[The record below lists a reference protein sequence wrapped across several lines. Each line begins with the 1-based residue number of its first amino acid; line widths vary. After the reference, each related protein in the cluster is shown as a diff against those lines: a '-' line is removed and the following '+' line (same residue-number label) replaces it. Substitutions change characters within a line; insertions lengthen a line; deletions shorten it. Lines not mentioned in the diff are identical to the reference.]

1 MSGRGDMLA
10 MKALRGAG
18 WLVASRFL
26 GRFIDFFTLLIM
38 ARTLTPADF
47 GLTALAMSCVA
58 IVDMVLEIPVTQ
70 ALVRLPNVDKPHLDT
85 GFTLGALRGL
95 AIALLLLVA
104 AWPFSWLNGDPQ
116 LVPVILAL
124 AVAPIARGLASPG
137 LVLFIRELGF
147 LRNFLLE
154 TGGKLA
160 AFCLALATLLLGGGY
175 WALVVNFVAA
185 PVFGCAIS
193 YLLSPYRP
201 ALSLSRLTDF
211 AGFVG
216 WFTCAQLVSAVNWQ
230 FDRIL
235 LGLGG
240 SKEILGRYAVSADLS
255 VMPTQSLIGPALQP
269 IMAAFARIKAENER
283 LRLAF
288 LKAARFSMLA
298 SVPCSLGIALTSDL
312 IVEVLLGPKWHGA
325 DWLLSLLSLS
335 VLATPYFQTL
345 YSLGLALGRPDV
357 IFRLNLYDLAIRCPV
372 LVVGFLQWGAV
383 GMAAGRL
390 VAAAVMAVFYL
401 RWIRGLL
408 AVGLA
413 EQLRNL
419 WKIAA
424 AAAVMSGGVLGLR
437 TVLAASHLPAII
449 ELGIVAGL
457 GALLYGA
464 TLLACGMWLA
474 IGAGRL
480 ELSDRWW
487 RSRPGAGET
496 EGARD
501 AKA

>member
-1 MSGRGDMLA
+1 MLA
-10 MKALRGAG
+10 MKAFRGAG

-70 ALVRLPNVDKPHLDT
+70 ALVRLPHVDKAHLDT
-85 GFTLGALRGL
+85 GFTLGVLRGF
-95 AIALLLLVA
+95 AIALLLLA
-104 AWPFSWLNGDPQ
+104 TAWPFSWVNGDPQ
-116 LVPVILAL
+116 LFPVILAL
-124 AVAPIARGLASPG
+124 AIAPIARGLASPG
-137 LVLFIRELGF
+137 LVMFIRELGF

-154 TGGKLA
+154 IGGKLA
-160 AFCLALATLLLGGGY
+160 AFCLAIATLLLGGGY

-193 YLLSPYRP
+193 YLLAPYRP

-216 WFTCAQLVSAVNWQ
+216 WFTCAQLASAVNWQ

-240 SKEILGRYAVSADLS
+240 AKDALGRYAVAADLS

-269 IMAAFARIKAENER
+269 IMAAFARIKGEDQR

-298 SVPCSLGIALTSDL
+298 SVPCSLGIALASDL

-335 VLATPYFQTL
+335 VMATPYFQTL
-345 YSLGLALGRPDV
+345 YSLSLALGRPDV
-357 IFRLNLYDLAIRCPV
+357 IFRLNLYDLAIRAPAV
-372 LVVGFLQWGAV
+372 VVGFLQWDAIGI
-383 GMAAGRL
+383 AAGRL
-390 VAAAVMAVFYL
+390 VAAAIMAIVFLHWL
-401 RWIRGLL
+401 RRLL
-408 AVGLA
+408 AIGIA
-413 EQLRNL
+413 DQLLNL
-419 WKIAA
+419 WKIAVA
-424 AAAVMSGGVLGLR
+424 GAVMAAGVLGLR
-437 TVLAASHLPAII
+437 GALAPWHLPALA
-449 ELGIVAGL
+449 ELAVIAAL
-457 GALLYGA
+457 GALLYGLS
-464 TLLACGMWLA
+464 LLACGMWLT

-487 RSRPGAGET
+487 RPRMGAAKTGE
-496 EGARD
+496 GS
-501 AKA
+501 

>member
-1 MSGRGDMLA
+1 MLA
-10 MKALRGAG
+10 MKAFRGAG

-38 ARTLTPADF
+38 ARMLAPADF

-58 IVDMVLEIPVTQ
+58 IVDMVLEVPVTQ
-70 ALVRLPNVDKPHLDT
+70 ALVRLPHVDKAHLDT

-95 AIALLLLVA
+95 AISVVLLTV
-104 AWPFSWLNGDPQ
+104 AWPFAWLNGDQQ

-124 AVAPIARGLASPG
+124 AFAPIARGLASPG
-137 LVLFIRELGF
+137 LVMFIRELGF

-160 AFCLALATLLLGGGY
+160 AFCLAIATLLLGGGY
-175 WALVVNFVAA
+175 WALVINFVAA
-185 PVFGCAIS
+185 PVFSCAIS
-193 YLLSPYRP
+193 YLLAPYRP
-201 ALSLSRLTDF
+201 ALSLSRLPDF
-211 AGFVG
+211 ASFVG
-216 WFTCAQLVSAVNWQ
+216 WFTCAQFVSAVNWQ

-240 SKEILGRYAVSADLS
+240 AKETLGRYAVAADLS

-269 IMAAFARIKAENER
+269 IMAAFARIKAEDQR

-312 IVEVLLGPKWHGA
+312 IIEVLLGPKWHGA

-335 VLATPYFQTL
+335 VTATPYFQTL
-345 YSLGLALGRPDV
+345 YSLSLALGRPEV
-357 IFRLNLYDLAIRCPV
+357 IFRLNLYDLAIRSPA
-372 LVVGFLQWGAV
+372 VVIGFLQWGAV
-383 GMAAGRL
+383 GMAAARL
-390 VAAAVMAVFYL
+390 VAAAVMAVFFL
-401 RWIRGLL
+401 RWLRSLL
-408 AVGLA
+408 FIGIA
-413 EQLRNL
+413 EQLLNL
-419 WKIAA
+419 WKIAV
-424 AAAVMSGGVLGLR
+424 AAAVMTAGVLGLR
-437 TVLAASHLPAII
+437 GFLIPWHLPAPA
-449 ELGIVAGL
+449 ELALVAAL
-457 GALLYGA
+457 GALLYGL

-487 RSRPGAGET
+487 RPRIGVDKPGE
-496 EGARD
+496 AREP
-501 AKA
+501 AT

>member
-1 MSGRGDMLA
+1 MLA
-10 MKALRGAG
+10 MKALQGAS

-70 ALVRLPNVDKPHLDT
+70 ALVRLPQVEKADLDT
-85 GFTLGALRGL
+85 GFTLGVLRGL
-95 AIALLLLVA
+95 AIALLLLAV
-104 AWPFSWLNGDPQ
+104 AWPFSWINGDPQ
-116 LVPVILAL
+116 LAPVILTL
-124 AVAPIARGLASPG
+124 AFAPIARGLASPG

-160 AFCLALATLLLGGGY
+160 AFCLTIATLMLGGGY

-185 PVFGCAIS
+185 PVFACIIS
-193 YLLSPYRP
+193 YRLAPYRP
-201 ALSLSRLTDF
+201 AWSLSRLSDF
-211 AGFVG
+211 ASFVG

-230 FDRIL
+230 IDRLL

-240 SKEILGRYAVSADLS
+240 GKEALGRYAIAADLA

-269 IMAAFARIKAENER
+269 IMAAFARIKGEDQR

-312 IVEVLLGPKWHGA
+312 IVEVMLGPKWHGA
-325 DWLLSLLSLS
+325 DSLLSLLSLS
-335 VLATPYFQTL
+335 VMATPYFQTL
-345 YSLGLALGRPDV
+345 YSLSLALGRPEV
-357 IFRLNLYDLAIRCPV
+357 IFRLNLYDLAIRAPAV
-372 LVVGFLQWGAV
+372 IIGFLEWGAF

-390 VAAAVMAVFYL
+390 VAAAMMAVFFL
-401 RWIRGLL
+401 RWLRNLL
-408 AVGLA
+408 AISIA
-413 EQLRNL
+413 EQLVNL
-419 WKIAA
+419 WKIAFA
-424 AAAVMSGGVLGLR
+424 GAVMTAGVLGLR
-437 TVLAASHLPAII
+437 EAVAAWHLTALV
-449 ELGIVAGL
+449 ELVFVAAL
-457 GALLYGA
+457 GALLYGLG
-464 TLLACGMWLA
+464 LLACGMRLA
-474 IGAGRL
+474 FGAGRL
-480 ELSDRWW
+480 DLFDRWW
-487 RSRPGAGET
+487 RPRTAEAG
-496 EGARD
+496 
-501 AKA
+501 

>member
-1 MSGRGDMLA
+1 MLA

-38 ARTLTPADF
+38 ARMLTPADF
-47 GLTALAMSCVA
+47 GLTALAMSSVA
-58 IVDMVLEIPVTQ
+58 FVDMVLEIPVTQ
-70 ALVRLPNVDKPHLDT
+70 ALVRLPHVDKAHLDT

-95 AIALLLLVA
+95 AIALLLLAV
-104 AWPFSWLNGDPQ
+104 AWPFSWINGDPQ
-116 LVPVILAL
+116 LVQVILAL
-124 AVAPIARGLASPG
+124 AFAPIARGLASPG

-160 AFCLALATLLLGGGY
+160 AFCLAVATLLLGGGY
-175 WALVVNFVAA
+175 WALVVHFVAA
-185 PVFGCAIS
+185 PAFGCAIS
-193 YLLSPYRP
+193 YRLAPYRP
-201 ALSLSRLTDF
+201 ALSLSRLSDF
-211 AGFVG
+211 ASFVG

-240 SKEILGRYAVSADLS
+240 SKEVLGRYAVAADLS

-269 IMAAFARIKAENER
+269 IMAAFARIKEEDRR

-335 VLATPYFQTL
+335 VMATPYFQTL
-345 YSLGLALGRPDV
+345 YSLSLALGRPEV
-357 IFRLNLYDLAIRCPV
+357 IFRLNLYDLAIRIPA
-372 LVVGFLQWGAV
+372 VVIGFLQWGAI

-390 VAAAVMAVFYL
+390 VAAAIMALFFL
-401 RWIRGLL
+401 RWLRSLL
-408 AVGLA
+408 AIGIA
-413 EQLRNL
+413 EQLAIL
-419 WKIAA
+419 WKIAV
-424 AAAVMSGGVLGLR
+424 AAAVMTAGVLGLR
-437 TVLAASHLPAII
+437 SAIAAWHMPALA
-449 ELGIVAGL
+449 ELFAVAAL
-457 GALLYGA
+457 GALLYGLG
-464 TLLACGMWLA
+464 LLACGLRLA
-474 IGAGRL
+474 LGAGRL
-480 ELSDRWW
+480 DLSDRWW
-487 RSRPGAGET
+487 RPRIGAAET
-496 EGARD
+496 REGW
-501 AKA
+501 

>member
-1 MSGRGDMLA
+1 MLA

-38 ARTLTPADF
+38 ARVLTPADF

-70 ALVRLPNVDKPHLDT
+70 ALVRLPQIDKSHLDT

-95 AIALLLLVA
+95 AIALILLAV
-104 AWPFSWLNGDPQ
+104 AWPFSRINGDPQ

-124 AVAPIARGLASPG
+124 AFAPIARGLASPG
-137 LVLFIRELGF
+137 LILFIRELGF
-147 LRNFLLE
+147 RRNFLLE
-154 TGGKLA
+154 TGGKLL
-160 AFCLALATLLLGGGY
+160 AFCLAIATLLLGGGY

-185 PVFGCAIS
+185 PIFGGAIS
-193 YLLSPYRP
+193 YMLAPYRP
-201 ALSLSRLTDF
+201 ALSLARLPDF

-216 WFTCAQLVSAVNWQ
+216 WFTSAQLVSAVNWQ

-235 LGLGG
+235 LGLAGD
-240 SKEILGRYAVSADLS
+240 KEALGRYAVAADLS

-269 IMAAFARIKAENER
+269 IMAAFARIKAEGER

-298 SVPCSLGIALTSDL
+298 SMPCSLGIALTADL

-335 VLATPYFQTL
+335 VMATPYFQTL
-345 YSLGLALGRPDV
+345 YSLSLALGRPEV
-357 IFRLNLYDLAIRCPV
+357 IFRLNLCDLAIR
-372 LVVGFLQWGAV
+372 VVVVAIGFLQWGAV

-390 VAAAVMAVFYL
+390 VAAAIMAVLYL
-401 RWIRGLL
+401 RQLPSLL
-408 AVGLA
+408 SIGLA
-413 EQLRNL
+413 DQLLNL

-424 AAAVMSGGVLGLR
+424 AAAVMALGVLGLR
-437 TVLAASHLPAII
+437 AGLAGWQPPAIV
-449 ELGIVAGL
+449 ELTLVAMA
-457 GALLYGA
+457 GALLYGVV
-464 TLLACGMWLA
+464 LLACGLWLA

-480 ELSDRWW
+480 ELIDRWW
-487 RSRPGAGET
+487 RS
-496 EGARD
+496 
-501 AKA
+501 

>member
-1 MSGRGDMLA
+1 MLA
-10 MKALRGAG
+10 LKAFQGAG
-18 WLVASRFL
+18 WLVASRVL
-26 GRFIDFFTLLIM
+26 GRSIDFITLLIM

-70 ALVRLPNVDKPHLDT
+70 ALVRLPHVDKRHLDT

-95 AIALLLLVA
+95 AIALLLLAA
-104 AWPFSWLNGDPQ
+104 AWPFARINGDSQ
-116 LVPVILAL
+116 LAPVILAL
-124 AVAPIARGLASPG
+124 ALAPIARGLASPG
-137 LVLFIRELGF
+137 LVLFVRELGF

-160 AFCLALATLLLGGGY
+160 AFCFAVATLLLGGGY

-193 YLLSPYRP
+193 FLLAPYRP
-201 ALSLSRLTDF
+201 ALSLSRLGDF

-216 WFTCAQLVSAVNWQ
+216 WFSCAQLVSAVNWQ
-230 FDRIL
+230 SDRIL

-240 SKEILGRYAVSADLS
+240 SKEILGRYAVAADLS

-269 IMAAFARIKAENER
+269 IMAAFARIRTDDGR
-283 LRLAF
+283 LRRAF

-312 IVEVLLGPKWHGA
+312 IVEVLLGPKWLGA
-325 DWLLSLLSLS
+325 GLLLSLLSLS
-335 VLATPYFQTL
+335 VMATPYFQTL
-345 YSLGLALGRPDV
+345 YSLSLALDRPEV
-357 IFRLNLYDLAIRCPV
+357 IFRLNLYDLALRVPV
-372 LVVGFLQWGAV
+372 LILGFLHWGAV

-390 VAAAVMAVFYL
+390 LAAAIMALFYL
-401 RWIRGLL
+401 RWTRGLL
-408 AVGLA
+408 AVGVA
-413 EQLRNL
+413 RQLGNL

-424 AAAVMSGGVLGLR
+424 AAAAMSGGVLGLR
-437 TVLAASHLPAII
+437 AVLAAWHLPALA
-449 ELGIVAGL
+449 ELGLVAAF
-457 GALLYGA
+457 GALLYGLA
-464 TLLACGMWLA
+464 LLACGIWLA
-474 IGAGRL
+474 IGGGRL

-487 RSRPGAGET
+487 RSRTVAGEV
-496 EGARD
+496 EGACD

>member
-1 MSGRGDMLA
+1 MLA
-10 MKALRGAG
+10 MKAFQGAG

-38 ARTLTPADF
+38 ARMLTPADF
-47 GLTALAMSCVA
+47 GLMALALSCVA
-58 IVDMVLEIPVTQ
+58 IVDVVLEIPVTQ
-70 ALVRLPNVDKPHLDT
+70 ALVRLSHVDKAHLDT

-95 AIALLLLVA
+95 AISLVLLAV
-104 AWPFSWLNGDPQ
+104 AWPFAWINGDPR

-124 AVAPIARGLASPG
+124 AFAPIARGLASPG
-137 LVLFIRELGF
+137 LVMFIRELGF

-160 AFCLALATLLLGGGY
+160 AFGLAIATLLFGGGY

-185 PVFGCAIS
+185 PVFSCAIS
-193 YLLSPYRP
+193 YLLAPYRP
-201 ALSLSRLTDF
+201 ALSLSRLADF
-211 AGFVG
+211 ASFVG
-216 WFTCAQLVSAVNWQ
+216 WFTCSQFVSAVNWQ

-240 SKEILGRYAVSADLS
+240 AKETLGRYAVAADLS

-269 IMAAFARIKAENER
+269 IMAAFARIKAEDQR

-335 VLATPYFQTL
+335 VMATPYFQTL
-345 YSLGLALGRPDV
+345 YSLSLALGRPEV
-357 IFRLNLYDLAIRCPV
+357 IFRLNLYDLAIRTPAV
-372 LVVGFLQWGAV
+372 IIGFLQWGAI
-383 GMAAGRL
+383 GMAAARL
-390 VAAAVMAVFYL
+390 IAAAIMAAFFLRWIRSLLGIGIVEQLLNLWKIGVAAAVMTA
-401 RWIRGLL
+401 
-408 AVGLA
+408 
-413 EQLRNL
+413 
-419 WKIAA
+419 
-424 AAAVMSGGVLGLR
+424 GVLGLR
-437 TVLAASHLPAII
+437 GVLTPWHLPAPA
-449 ELGIVAGL
+449 ELALVAAL
-457 GALLYGA
+457 GASLYGL

-480 ELSDRWW
+480 ELTDRWW
-487 RSRPGAGET
+487 RSRIGADKPGD
-496 EGARD
+496 ARD
-501 AKA
+501 SET